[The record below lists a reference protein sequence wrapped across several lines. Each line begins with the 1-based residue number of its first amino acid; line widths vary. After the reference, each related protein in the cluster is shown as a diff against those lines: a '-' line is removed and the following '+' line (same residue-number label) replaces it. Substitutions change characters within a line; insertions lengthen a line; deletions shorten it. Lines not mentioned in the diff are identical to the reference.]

1 MSAGS
6 KQPGSGI
13 SSEMLSSMPNPRIKA
28 QKDGTLRIRIGTIE
42 GICSSH
48 LFAVRKIHQ
57 LQRAWLLSQGETL
70 L

>member
-6 KQPGSGI
+6 KQPGSGMNG
-13 SSEMLSSMPNPRIKA
+13 EMLSSMPNPRIKA

-42 GICSSH
+42 GVCPSH
-48 LFAVRKIHQ
+48 LFVIPKIHQ
-57 LQRAWLLSQGETL
+57 LQRAWLLAQGETL